1 MVALVAEQAR
11 AACPGD
17 GGDVGFDVE
26 ERRAAV
32 NLGLALS
39 EEVEVGAMDQEEIHD
54 SRFTIHDSGEP
65 CGDCRLSIVDCRFAL
80 TPGPSPDSC
89 VAGEGRSK
97 VLGRQTA
104 RGKSTS
110 RRIRRM
116 QPDWDSLRDKAVLVT
131 GASRGVGARV
141 ATLLGEAR
149 AKVVVNYRNKGP
161 RAEEVA
167 DEVRKLGG
175 QAITACADLTKR
187 DEVRRMFELVRRTY
201 ERLDVL
207 VLNASGGLEKEAPP
221 GYAMKLNRDAQ
232 VEAVEEALQL
242 MDEGS
247 RVVFV
252 TSHMA
257 HFHGQ
262 HEGLDVYEPVAVS
275 KRAGEDALRAM
286 APELAVRGTSM
297 VVVSGDLIDGTT
309 TPRLMQ
315 RQRPGII
322 DARRDAAGGWLP
334 TIDDFARAIVDAA
347 ADTEMETGETVYVGS
362 TR

>member
-1 MVALVAEQAR
+1 MQA
-11 AACPGD
+11 
-17 GGDVGFDVE
+17 
-26 ERRAAV
+26 
-32 NLGLALS
+32 
-39 EEVEVGAMDQEEIHD
+39 
-54 SRFTIHDSGEP
+54 
-65 CGDCRLSIVDCRFAL
+65 
-80 TPGPSPDSC
+80 
-89 VAGEGRSK
+89 
-97 VLGRQTA
+97 
-104 RGKSTS
+104 
-110 RRIRRM
+110 
-116 QPDWDSLRDKAVLVT
+116 DWESLRDKAVLVT

-141 ATLLGEAR
+141 ATVLGEAR
-149 AKVVVNYRNKGP
+149 ATVVVNYRNKGP

-201 ERLDVL
+201 QRLDVL
-207 VLNASGGLEKEAPP
+207 ILNASGGLEKDVEA

-232 VEAVEEALQL
+232 VGAVEEAVPL
-242 MDEGS
+242 MAEGS

-286 APELAVRGTSM
+286 APELAARGISM

-322 DARRDAAGGWLP
+322 EARRDAAGGWLP
-334 TIDDFARAIVDAA
+334 TIDDFARAIVRAA
-347 ADTEMETGETVYVGS
+347 ADAEMESGETVYVGS
-362 TR
+362 TW